1 MKAAVV
7 GMLNNVGNSQ
17 SHHGGG
23 YYHVM
28 MNILKQSHPGELVF
42 NPDPSTWNDYQRI
55 YILEGVNY
63 QENVFNFI
71 GGPQPEHRQKL
82 EALANYKQLVI
93 AVNVPIDLNVFNKRF
108 GVDHTFAAINCIE
121 YAKQYGTTTRKLVR
135 GDSHSLSTWK
145 PGFGLDRT
153 DGKTLFGFL
162 KDADLLINEWNQK
175 YDETITYFGNID
187 LRFHLMRQSDPKQA
201 TKELFSRY
209 VDFSLKLNNNTIVGL
224 LPIEHE
230 SRKLP
235 GTGLYLKQPFFGSR
249 EERMELR
256 EIAHDIIK
264 SSGCKYYM
272 WPDEWI
278 DEDGKKMFEY
288 MEPRQSVHLK
298 PKYYM
303 FANQFVTNETNP

>member
-7 GMLNNVGNSQ
+7 GMLNNVGSSQ

-28 MNILKQSHPGELVF
+28 LNILKSEHPGDLDV
-42 NPDPSTWNDYQRI
+42 NPDPSTWNEYERL

-71 GGPQPEHRQKL
+71 GGPQPEHRAKL
-82 EALANYKQLVI
+82 EAMANYKGLAI

-108 GVDHTFAAINCIE
+108 NIDHQFTAINCIDF
-121 YAKQYGTTTRKLVR
+121 ARLHANNTKKLVR
-135 GDSHSLSTWK
+135 GDSHSLSVWR

-162 KDADLLINEWNQK
+162 KDADSLIEEWNQK
-175 YDETITYFGNID
+175 YDEVVLYFGNID
-187 LRFHLMRQSDPKQA
+187 IRFHLMRQDNPA
-201 TKELFSRY
+201 EAIGDLIRRY
-209 VDFSLKLNNNTIVGL
+209 VEFAKKLNNATLVNL
-224 LPIEHE
+224 LPVEHE

-235 GTGLYLKQPFFGSR
+235 GTGLYLKQPYFGTRQERSR
-249 EERMELR
+249 LVDTANRIMNN
-256 EIAHDIIK
+256 
-264 SSGCKYYM
+264 SGLKTLQ
-272 WPDEWI
+272 WPNEWI
-278 DEDGKKMFEY
+278 DEDGMKMFEY
-288 MEPRQSVHLK
+288 MEPKQSVHLK

-303 FANQFVTNETNP
+303 FSNEFVK

>member
-7 GMLNNVGNSQ
+7 GMLNNVGSSQ

-28 MNILKQSHPGELVF
+28 LNILKSEHPGDLDV
-42 NPDPSTWNDYQRI
+42 NPEPSTWNEYERL

-71 GGPQPEHRQKL
+71 GGPQPEHRAKL
-82 EALANYKQLVI
+82 EAMANYKGLAI

-108 GVDHTFAAINCIE
+108 NIDHKFTAINCIDF
-121 YAKQYGTTTRKLVR
+121 ARLHANNTKKLVR
-135 GDSHSLSTWK
+135 GDSHSLSAWR

-162 KDADLLINEWNQK
+162 KDADSLIEEWNQK
-175 YDETITYFGNID
+175 YDEVVLYFGNID
-187 LRFHLMRQSDPKQA
+187 IRFHLMRQDNPA
-201 TKELFSRY
+201 EAVGDLIRRY
-209 VDFSLKLNNNTIVGL
+209 VEFAKKLNNATLVNL
-224 LPIEHE
+224 LPVEHE

-235 GTGLYLKQPFFGSR
+235 GTGLYLKQPYFGTR
-249 EERMELR
+249 QERARLVDTANRIMNN
-256 EIAHDIIK
+256 
-264 SSGCKYYM
+264 SGLKTLQ
-272 WPDEWI
+272 WPNEWI
-278 DEDGKKMFEY
+278 DEDGIKMFEY
-288 MEPRQSVHLK
+288 MEPKQSVHLK

-303 FANQFVTNETNP
+303 FANEFVK

>member
-7 GMLNNVGNSQ
+7 GMLNNVGSSQ

-28 MNILKQSHPGELVF
+28 SNILKSEHSGDLDL
-42 NPDPSTWNDYQRI
+42 NPDPSTWNEYERL

-71 GGPQPEHRQKL
+71 GGPQPEHRAKL
-82 EALANYKQLVI
+82 EAMANYKGLAI

-108 GVDHTFAAINCIE
+108 NIDHQFAAINCIDF
-121 YAKQYGTTTRKLVR
+121 ARLHANNTRKLVR
-135 GDSHSLSTWK
+135 GDSHSLSVWR

-162 KDADLLINEWNQK
+162 KDADSLVNEWNEK
-175 YDETITYFGNID
+175 YDEVVLYFGNID
-187 LRFHLMRQSDPKQA
+187 IRFHLMRQDNPA
-201 TKELFSRY
+201 EAVGDLIRRY
-209 VDFSLKLNNNTIVGL
+209 VEFAKKLNNATLVNL
-224 LPIEHE
+224 LPVEHE

-235 GTGLYLKQPFFGSR
+235 GTGLYLKQAYFGTR
-249 EERMELR
+249 QERARLVDTANRIMNN
-256 EIAHDIIK
+256 
-264 SSGCKYYM
+264 SGLKTLQ
-272 WPDEWI
+272 WPNEWI
-278 DEDGKKMFEY
+278 DEDGMKMFEY
-288 MEPRQSVHLK
+288 MEPKQSVHLK

-303 FANQFVTNETNP
+303 FANEFVK

>member
-1 MKAAVV
+1 MKAAVI

-28 MNILKQSHPGELVF
+28 MSILKSEHVVGDLDV
-42 NPDPSTWNDYQRI
+42 NPDPSTWSQYERL

-71 GGPQPEHRQKL
+71 GGPQPEHRAKL
-82 EALANYKQLVI
+82 EAMAKFKGLAI

-108 GVDHTFAAINCIE
+108 GIDHQFTTINTIEFAKLHGNV
-121 YAKQYGTTTRKLVR
+121 TRKLVR
-135 GDSHSLSTWK
+135 GDSHSLSAWR

-162 KDADLLINEWNQK
+162 KDADSLIQEWNQK
-175 YDETITYFGNID
+175 YDETVTYFGNID
-187 LRFHLMRQSDPKQA
+187 LRFHLMRQSNPKEA
-201 TKELFSRY
+201 TRELFNRY
-209 VDFSLKLNNNTIVGL
+209 VEFSLKLNNNTIIGL
-224 LPIEHE
+224 LPVEHE

-249 EERMELR
+249 QERMELR

-264 SSGCKYYM
+264 QSGCKHYI
-272 WPDEWI
+272 WPDSWV
-278 DEDGKKMFEY
+278 DEDGMDMFEY
-288 MEPRQSVHLK
+288 MEPKQSVHLK
-298 PKYYM
+298 PKYYI
-303 FANQFVTNETNP
+303 FSNEFVK

>member
-7 GMLNNVGNSQ
+7 GMLNNVGSSQ

-28 MNILKQSHPGELVF
+28 LNILKSEHPGDLDV
-42 NPDPSTWNDYQRI
+42 NPDPSTWNEYERL

-71 GGPQPEHRQKL
+71 GGPQPEHKAKL
-82 EALANYKQLVI
+82 EAMANYKGLAI

-108 GVDHTFAAINCIE
+108 NIDHQFAAINCIDF
-121 YAKQYGTTTRKLVR
+121 ARLHANNTKKLVR
-135 GDSHSLSTWK
+135 GDSHSLSVWR

-162 KDADLLINEWNQK
+162 KDADSLIEEWNQK
-175 YDETITYFGNID
+175 YDEVVLYFGNID
-187 LRFHLMRQSDPKQA
+187 IRFHLMRQDNPAEAVGDLIRQ
-201 TKELFSRY
+201 Y
-209 VDFSLKLNNNTIVGL
+209 VEFAKKLNNATLVNL
-224 LPIEHE
+224 LPVEHE

-235 GTGLYLKQPFFGSR
+235 GTGLYLKQPYFGTR
-249 EERMELR
+249 QERARLVDTANRIMNN
-256 EIAHDIIK
+256 
-264 SSGCKYYM
+264 SGLKTLQ
-272 WPDEWI
+272 WPNEWI
-278 DEDGKKMFEY
+278 DEDGMKMFEY
-288 MEPRQSVHLK
+288 MEPKQSVHLK

-303 FANQFVTNETNP
+303 FANEFVK